1 MTETNAIKA
10 SIESIEDL
18 EAFEDAKFQSQVVMP
33 LMLLSL
39 KQEGMMTEDKKPTM
53 AEIISQVMQK
63 LNKLSP
69 EDRARAVEVL
79 ASIYKGD

>member
-1 MTETNAIKA
+1 MGSGGEKM
-10 SIESIEDL
+10 SD
-18 EAFEDAKFQSQVVMP
+18 
-33 LMLLSL
+33 
-39 KQEGMMTEDKKPTM
+39 DKVLPKHDKVLPKHDKVLPM

-79 ASIYKGD
+79 ASIYKGE

>member
-1 MTETNAIKA
+1 MGSGGEKMSADKVLPKV
-10 SIESIEDL
+10 DKVL
-18 EAFEDAKFQSQVVMP
+18 P
-33 LMLLSL
+33 L
-39 KQEGMMTEDKKPTM
+39 

-79 ASIYKGD
+79 ASIYKGE

>member
-1 MTETNAIKA
+1 M
-10 SIESIEDL
+10 SD
-18 EAFEDAKFQSQVVMP
+18 
-33 LMLLSL
+33 
-39 KQEGMMTEDKKPTM
+39 DKVLPKHDKVLPM

>member
-1 MTETNAIKA
+1 M
-10 SIESIEDL
+10 S
-18 EAFEDAKFQSQVVMP
+18 
-33 LMLLSL
+33 
-39 KQEGMMTEDKKPTM
+39 EDKKPTM